1 MAFTDAE
8 KSRIKHFLSYPD
20 WVALA
25 ASIQLGFPAG
35 SQPLFLVEDAFQR
48 LTEGGESSV
57 RRDLCECESIE
68 SQISQARSRFKA
80 TQIGTLRVNP
90 NETRLTGDKDHAAES
105 MFDHAGR
112 HRLCAE
118 KPSPHIDVEQI
129 VPRLNIHLE
138 PTLRTVDARIV
149 DKDIYAP

>member
-1 MAFTDAE
+1 MAFTDSE

-48 LTEGGESSV
+48 LTEGGEASV

-68 SQISQARSRFKA
+68 GQISQARSRMKA
-80 TQIGTLRVNP
+80 TQIGNLKVNHQETTMLRREMNYWVLRLASDLGVVSNP
-90 NETRLTGDKDHAAES
+90 YAAFEYNDGLGGG
-105 MFDHAGR
+105 M
-112 HRLCAE
+112 
-118 KPSPHIDVEQI
+118 
-129 VPRLNIHLE
+129 N
-138 PTLRTVDARIV
+138 ARV
-149 DKDIYAP
+149 M